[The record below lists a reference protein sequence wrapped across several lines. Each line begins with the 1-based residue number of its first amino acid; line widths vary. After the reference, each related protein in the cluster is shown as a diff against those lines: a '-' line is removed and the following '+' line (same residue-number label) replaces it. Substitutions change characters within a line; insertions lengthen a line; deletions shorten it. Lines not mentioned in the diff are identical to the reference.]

1 MGVSFLTWL
10 YLKRS
15 SRMTKTILLV
25 EDEFFVALDIQ
36 NIIEDGG
43 YEVDGP
49 YVSVEE
55 VLAHLDGDRPD
66 LACAILD
73 VRLRDGE
80 VFPAA
85 ERLRE
90 AGVPLI
96 FHSGHA
102 DEQALQ
108 NRYPG
113 SAVCGKPCSPSLLRR
128 TLSMAVSGPSEGD
141 REAS

>member
-1 MGVSFLTWL
+1 
-10 YLKRS
+10 
-15 SRMTKTILLV
+15 MTKTILLA
-25 EDEFFVALDIQ
+25 EDEFFVALDLQ

-43 YEVDGP
+43 YAVDGP
-49 YVSVEE
+49 YVSVED
-55 VLAHLDGDRPD
+55 VLAHLDDHQPE

-85 ERLRE
+85 ERLHE

-102 DEQALQ
+102 DEQVLQ
-108 NRYPG
+108 SRYPG
-113 SAVCGKPCSPSLLRR
+113 SRVCGKPCSPSQLRR
-128 TLSMAVSGPSEGD
+128 TLSMAVSAPGEEE
-141 REAS
+141 REAG

>member
-1 MGVSFLTWL
+1 
-10 YLKRS
+10 
-15 SRMTKTILLV
+15 MTKTILLV
-25 EDEFFVALDIQ
+25 EDEFFVALDLQ
-36 NIIEDGG
+36 TIIEDGG
-43 YEVDGP
+43 YAVDGP

-55 VLAHLDGDRPD
+55 VVAHLDHHQPE

-85 ERLRE
+85 ERLHD

-108 NRYPG
+108 SRYPG
-113 SAVCGKPCSPSLLRR
+113 SRVCGKPCSPSMLRR
-128 TLSMAVSGPSEGD
+128 TLSLVMSDPGEGG
-141 REAS
+141 REAG

>member
-1 MGVSFLTWL
+1 
-10 YLKRS
+10 
-15 SRMTKTILLV
+15 MTKTILLV
-25 EDEFFVALDIQ
+25 EDEFFVALDLQ
-36 NIIEDGG
+36 SIIEDGC
-43 YEVDGP
+43 YQVDGP
-49 YVSVEE
+49 YVSVED
-55 VLAHLDGDRPD
+55 VLAHLDGDKPD

-85 ERLRE
+85 ERLRD

-108 NRYPG
+108 SRYPG
-113 SAVCGKPCSPSLLRR
+113 AAVCGKPCSPSLLRR
-128 TLSMAVSGPSEGD
+128 TLSIAVSGPE
-141 REAS
+141 EANRAAE

>member
-1 MGVSFLTWL
+1 
-10 YLKRS
+10 
-15 SRMTKTILLV
+15 MTKTVLLV
-25 EDEFFVALDIQ
+25 EDEFFVALDLQ
-36 NIIEDGG
+36 HIIEDGG
-43 YEVDGP
+43 FAVDGP
-49 YVSVEE
+49 YVSVQE
-55 VLAHLDGDRPD
+55 VLAHLDGNPPE

-108 NRYPG
+108 ARYPG
-113 SAVCGKPCSPSLLRR
+113 SAVCGKPCSPSLLRQ
-128 TLSMAVSGPSEGD
+128 TLSMTVAGPDAGD